1 MILCSVKRPMS
12 YVSTLGQLRIT
23 QHRTCSIFVRAGNTA
38 RSHHTQSIMMSIASI
53 TSIDAKVNN

>member
-1 MILCSVKRPMS
+1 MILCSLKRPMS

-38 RSHHTQSIMMSIASI
+38 RSHHTQSMMSIASI